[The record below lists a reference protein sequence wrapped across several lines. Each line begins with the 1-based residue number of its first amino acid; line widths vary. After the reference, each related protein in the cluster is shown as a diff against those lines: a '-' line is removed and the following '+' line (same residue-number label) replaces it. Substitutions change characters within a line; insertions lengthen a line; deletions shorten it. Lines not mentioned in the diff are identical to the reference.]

1 MRSHTCGEL
10 TLEDVGK
17 RVSLCGWIHRRRNFG
32 QLLFIDLRD
41 RRGITQLVIDQEHS
55 ASQPASEVRAE
66 WVVQVEGV
74 VQKRQSPNTQIKTG
88 EIEVAVDSFTVL
100 SKAETPP
107 FEISGAPGEVSEEL
121 RLKHRFLDMRRG
133 PIMDNLALRH
143 KVMLAIRHFL
153 DRRDFIEVNTP
164 ILSKSS
170 PEGARDYLV
179 PSRVHL
185 GKYYALPQSPQLFKQ
200 MLMAGGCDRYY
211 QLAPCFRDEDLRADR
226 QPEFYQIDIEM
237 SFADRPVIFELAEQL
252 VATAYRETLGIEIKT
267 PFPKMTHKEALERF
281 GTDKPDMRFGMEII
295 HLDQHFKK
303 SECAIFKKALDSG
316 GVIRAIVARE
326 GARWSRKV
334 LDGFTEVAKG
344 FGLGGI
350 AWVKKEGEIK
360 SPLAKFFDVKAL
372 DTLGLEEGDC
382 ALIAAGPREGVF
394 QTLDHLRRTIGH
406 DQGLIDARAV
416 KPLWVVDFPLFMWD
430 EEEKRYVA
438 CHHPFT
444 APLPGSDGPL
454 HKMLSSGYD
463 LVINGYEVAGGS
475 VRIHTVERQLQV
487 FEELGISKKEAEEKF
502 GALLSA
508 LKSGIPPHLGIAF
521 GLERLMMLLAGTEN
535 IRDVIAFPKT
545 TKASDLMMEAPSDVS
560 KAQLQELGL
569 TQL

>member
-1 MRSHTCGEL
+1 MRSHTCSDL
-10 TLEDVGK
+10 TSEDIGK
-17 RVSLCGWIHRRRNFG
+17 RVSLCGWVHRRRNFG

-66 WVVQVEGV
+66 WVVRIEGT
-74 VQKRQSPNTQIKTG
+74 VQKRQSPNAMIKTG
-88 EIEVAVDSFTVL
+88 DIEVAVDNFTVL

-107 FEISGAPGEVSEEL
+107 FEISGNPGEVSEEL
-121 RLKHRFLDMRRG
+121 RLKRRFLDMRRG

-143 KVMLAIRHFL
+143 KAMLTIRHFL

-200 MLMAGGCDRYY
+200 MLMAGGCDRYF
-211 QLAPCFRDEDLRADR
+211 QIAPCFRDEDLRADR

-237 SFADRPVIFELAEQL
+237 SFGERAAIFELAEQL
-252 VATAYRETLGIEIKT
+252 VATVYRETLGIEIKT

-295 HLDQHFKK
+295 HLDHHFQK
-303 SECAIFKKALDSG
+303 SDCAIFKKALESG
-316 GVIRAIVARE
+316 GVIRAIVARG
-326 GARWSRKV
+326 GASWSRKV
-334 LDGFTEVAKG
+334 LDGFTEMAKE

-382 ALIAAGPREGVF
+382 ALIAAGQAEPVL

-406 DQGLIDARAV
+406 DQGLMDTRAV

-430 EEEKRYVA
+430 EEEKRYVS

-475 VRIHTVERQLQV
+475 VRIHDIETQLLV
-487 FEELGISKKEAEEKF
+487 FEELGIGQEEAEEKF

-560 KAQLQELGL
+560 REQLRELGL
-569 TQL
+569 K

>member
-1 MRSHTCGEL
+1 MRSHTCNQL
-10 TLEDVGK
+10 TIEDLGK
-17 RVSLCGWIHRRRNFG
+17 RVSLCGWVHRRRNFG

-41 RRGITQLVIDQEHS
+41 RWGITQLVIDQEHS

-66 WVVQVEGV
+66 WVIEIEGIVQ
-74 VQKRQSPNTQIKTG
+74 QRQSPNAQIKTG
-88 EIEVAVDSFTVL
+88 AIEVAVDSFTVL
-100 SKAETPP
+100 SKAQTPP

-121 RLKHRFLDMRRG
+121 RLKHRFLDMRKG
-133 PIMDNLALRH
+133 PIIDNLLLRH
-143 KVMLAIRHFL
+143 KAMLAVRRFL

-164 ILSKSS
+164 ILGKSS

-200 MLMAGGCDRYY
+200 MLMAGGCDRYF
-211 QLAPCFRDEDLRADR
+211 QIAPCFRDEDLRADR

-237 SFADRPVIFELAEQL
+237 SFSDRAAIFELAEQL
-252 VATAYRETLGIEIKT
+252 VATLYRETVGIEIKT
-267 PFPKMTHKEALERF
+267 PFPKMTYNEALDRF

-295 HLDQHFKK
+295 HLDHHFQE
-303 SECAIFKKALDSG
+303 SECAIFKRALESG
-316 GVIRAIVARE
+316 GVIRALVARK
-326 GARWSRKV
+326 GASWSRKV
-334 LDGFTEVAKG
+334 LDGFTETAKE

-360 SPLAKFFDVKAL
+360 SPLAKYFDVKAL
-372 DTLGLEEGDC
+372 DSLGLEEGDC
-382 ALIAAGPREGVF
+382 ALIAAGPQESVL
-394 QTLDHLRRTIGH
+394 QTLDHLRRTIGE
-406 DQGLIDARAV
+406 DQGLIDARAI
-416 KPLWVVDFPLFMWD
+416 KPLWVIDFPLFMWD
-430 EEEKRYVA
+430 EEKNRYVA

-475 VRIHTVERQLQV
+475 VRIHDIEKQLEV
-487 FEELGISKKEAEEKF
+487 FEALGISASEAEAQF

-508 LKSGIPPHLGIAF
+508 LRSGIPPHLGIAF

-545 TKASDLMMEAPSDVS
+545 TKASDLMMEAPSSVS
-560 KAQLQELGL
+560 RAQLQELGL
-569 TQL
+569 SLS